1 MEGWEAGLGFSL
13 EPQSGKDSFRG
24 AAVYH
29 KTPRTGPRYL
39 GPREPW
45 SSGSVDTTQTISLS
59 RAPKSPDAPEAQ
71 SEEEVDELSL
81 IDHNEIMARLTLKQ
95 EVGSSQA
102 FACRVWP
109 RKRVGAL
116 SREPGGVPNRK
127 AQAEC

>member
-1 MEGWEAGLGFSL
+1 M
-13 EPQSGKDSFRG
+13 
-24 AAVYH
+24 
-29 KTPRTGPRYL
+29 
-39 GPREPW
+39 
-45 SSGSVDTTQTISLS
+45 
-59 RAPKSPDAPEAQ
+59 
-71 SEEEVDELSL
+71 DELSL